1 MWLMSNLSM
10 ASSASLGLE
19 KAFRDVFHIGA
30 ISFFVFFAVFLAV
43 FFGKCK
49 GRLQKKGEII
59 DGLA

>member
-10 ASSASLGLE
+10 ASSLGLE

-43 FFGKCK
+43 FK

>member
-10 ASSASLGLE
+10 ASSLGLE